1 MTSVRLVHPY
11 GDLSDEELMA
21 QIAAGEQQALGPLH
35 GRYAPLI
42 FSLAA
47 QTLDRA
53 AAEEIVQD
61 VFLVIWRKAGT
72 FDPARG
78 AFRPWALRIAH
89 LRIINELRRRGRR
102 PTIVADSEGLRL
114 ATLPDESLPPDE
126 AAWREYRRS
135 VVREAVTH
143 LPPPQRQALSLA
155 FFDDLTHEQI
165 ATFLDVPLGTT
176 KTRIRAGLQ
185 KLRVY
190 LTPILIV
197 VLTLLA
203 GLLAA
208 LGIRDHQQQQAS
220 VALQM
225 RALRVVTSSE
235 VVPIRLTAA
244 PGVPTGTHAVYRGLS
259 GNQTVVMTFED
270 FSAAPVGQR
279 YQVWALHNGQ
289 WISLGAMEPDSNG
302 NALRIIEN
310 QGNAA
315 PPEAL
320 QVTVEPARG
329 SPTPSGRVVVS
340 WSGP

>member
-1 MTSVRLVHPY
+1 MSTAHLVRPY

-21 QIAAGEQQALGPLH
+21 HLAAGEQDALAPLH
-35 GRYAPLI
+35 SRYAAFI
-42 FSLAA
+42 FNLAA

-61 VFLVIWRKAGT
+61 VFLVVWRKAGT
-72 FDPARG
+72 FDPALG

-102 PTIVADSEGLRL
+102 PAAVADPEGLRL
-114 ATLPDESLPPDE
+114 AAQADDSLPPDE

-135 VVREAVTH
+135 VVQEAVTH

-165 ATFLDVPLGTT
+165 ATFLNVPLGTT

-190 LTPILIV
+190 LAPMLIV

-208 LGIRDHQQQQAS
+208 LGIRDHGRQTTAQTE
-220 VALQM
+220 L
-225 RALRVVTSSE
+225 RALHLVTSSD
-235 VVPIRLTAA
+235 VTPLRLTVA
-244 PGVPTGTHAVYRGLS
+244 PGFSAKTHATYRGRPGETLA
-259 GNQTVVMTFED
+259 VMTFED
-270 FSAAPVGQR
+270 FAPAPVGQR
-279 YQVWALHNGQ
+279 YQVWARHNGQ
-289 WISLGAMEPDSNG
+289 WVSLGTMEPDADG

-310 QGNAA
+310 PANATL
-315 PPEAL
+315 PEAL
-320 QVTVEPARG
+320 QVTLEPARG
-329 SPTPSGRVVVS
+329 SPTPSGPVVVS